1 MDRKGKHEV
10 KEIPAGRPQCH
21 PWILFAWA
29 PNLALFVAQ
38 LAGECSFVHPSLP
51 QVLSLPASPL
61 VPASVLHST
70 VLIAS
75 ERMPASATGNF
86 APSQALDPSPP
97 PGTQPLYG
105 VLPFGS
111 HRHLP
116 DAGEKPGTLST
127 ATHETPRA
135 VSYPYL
141 PMQPGFLFPGSTPR
155 PRRRIQSFVSRP
167 HPDWRS
173 TSSPL
178 SLHRGP

>member
-97 PGTQPLYG
+97 PGTQPLYCLLAPTG
-105 VLPFGS
+105 IFL
-111 HRHLP
+111 
-116 DAGEKPGTLST
+116 TL
-127 ATHETPRA
+127 AKNQVPRA
-135 VSYPYL
+135 QRHTKPPGPCHIRTYAARL
-141 PMQPGFLFPGSTPR
+141 PLPGLHPPTAAPDTIFCVQASPR
-155 PRRRIQSFVSRP
+155 LVK
-167 HPDWRS
+167 HE
-173 TSSPL
+173 
-178 SLHRGP
+178 